1 MCIIIA
7 KDKTNRLP
15 SNKELEYCFDY
26 NHDGAGF
33 MYTDKDKVIID
44 KGYMTKEDFMA
55 RFKTLCKQY
64 NNFKGKSLVIHC
76 RIGTAGSN
84 SKQNT
89 HPYALT
95 KKINKLHKTY
105 TKASVGIAH
114 NGIISD
120 YQPTDKTKDINDTQ
134 NFIRTYMVR
143 KYNEDKEFYKRRYE
157 RELIED
163 MTNSKFAILDKD
175 DNLYLIGTYI
185 KEDNLS
191 FSNTHYKPYTYSYTS
206 GYQKYTESEYYR
218 RLYENSYWNNRE
230 YDEVI

>member
-1 MCIIIA
+1 MCIIVA
-7 KDKTNRLP
+7 KDKRNRLP
-15 SNKELEYCFDY
+15 SIKELEYCFDY

-33 MYTDKDKVIID
+33 MYTDNGKVILD

-55 RFKTLCKQY
+55 RFKTLCKKY
-64 NNFKGKSLVIHC
+64 NNFKDKCLVVHC

-120 YQPTDKTKDINDTQ
+120 YQPSGDKDINDTQ
-134 NFIRTYMVR
+134 NFIRTYMVN
-143 KYNEDKEFYKRRYE
+143 KYKEDKEFYKRQWE
-157 RELIED
+157 RTQIED
-163 MTNSKFAILDKD
+163 ITGSKFAILDKD
-175 DNLYLIGTYI
+175 DNLYLIGLFM

-191 FSNTHYKPYTYSYTS
+191 FSNSHYKPYTYTYDKSTS
-206 GYQKYTESEYYR
+206 DYYR
-218 RLYENSYWNNRE
+218 NLYAQSYWD
-230 YDEVI
+230 Y